1 MNRNIETMEV
11 FQQRF
16 SNFEIFSNV
25 LGGYAL
31 DLQQLDHGSFT
42 GNLQQIQC
50 GNVFINRITTS
61 RRFEVYGN
69 PPQDLRTFGV
79 PTKRTLPFTWRHKY
93 STGNTIQIY
102 SPGTELE
109 MITDPFF
116 EAIDISIREE
126 DFNVLLQGW
135 NLPELDEIIN
145 QREMVS
151 CHPVRFKQLQSMLHS
166 VCATLDANPGLL
178 KQNLELQ
185 NTIKHHVPSLLA
197 QTLLFSEDIPTISLP
212 ERRRHALRE
221 ALKYIRKTPLK
232 FANYYKFHQ
241 ETGINERTLQRAFL
255 DQYGISPKSY
265 AKAHQLSNVYKAL
278 VRSHPEEIN
287 VYEVASRFGFK
298 HMSQF
303 AKDYRGHFG
312 ELPSET
318 LNIQFEN

>member
-278 VRSHPEEIN
+278 VRSNAQDIN
-287 VYEVASRFGFK
+287 VYDIASRFGFK

-303 AKDYRGHFG
+303 AKDYYSHFG

-318 LNIQFEN
+318 LKMQFEN

>member
-1 MNRNIETMEV
+1 MNRNIETIKV
-11 FQQRF
+11 IQQRF

-25 LGGYAL
+25 LRGYTL

-42 GNLQQIQC
+42 GILQQIQC
-50 GNVFINRITTS
+50 GNVFINRITTN
-61 RRFEVYGN
+61 RRFEVFGN

-79 PTKRTLPFTWRHKY
+79 PTKRSLPFTWRHKY

-102 SPGTELE
+102 NSGTELE

-116 EAIDISIREE
+116 DAIDISIREE

-166 VCATLDANPGLL
+166 VCATLDAKPSLL
-178 KQNLELQ
+178 KQDPVLQ
-185 NTIKHHVPSLLA
+185 NIIKHRVPSLLA
-197 QTLLFSEDIPTISLP
+197 QTLLFSEDVPTISLP
-212 ERRRHALRE
+212 EKRRHALTE

-241 ETGINERTLQRAFL
+241 ETGINQRTLQRAFL
-255 DQYGISPKSY
+255 DQYDISPKSY
-265 AKAHQLSNVYKAL
+265 AKAHQLSKVYKAL
-278 VRSHPEEIN
+278 VRSNAQDIN
-287 VYEVASRFGFK
+287 VYDIASRFGFK

-303 AKDYRGHFG
+303 AKDYHSHFG

-318 LNIQFEN
+318 VKMQFEN

>member
-1 MNRNIETMEV
+1 MEV
-11 FQQRF
+11 IQQRF

-25 LGGYAL
+25 LRGYAL

-42 GNLQQIQC
+42 GFLQHIQC
-50 GNVFINRITTS
+50 GNVIINRITTS
-61 RRFEVYGN
+61 RRFEVFGN

-79 PTKRTLPFTWRHKY
+79 PTKRSLPFTWRHKY

-102 SPGTELE
+102 NPSTELE

-116 EAIDISIREE
+116 DAIDISIREE
-126 DFNVLLQGW
+126 DLNVLLQGW

-145 QREMVS
+145 QRDMVS
-151 CHPVRFKQLQSMLHS
+151 CHPVRFKQLQSMLHF
-166 VCATLDANPGLL
+166 VCAKLDANPCLL
-178 KQNLELQ
+178 KQDPVLQ
-185 NTIKHHVPSLLA
+185 NTIKHQVPFLLA
-197 QTLLFSEDIPTISLP
+197 QTLLFSEDIPTITLP
-212 ERRRHALRE
+212 EKRRHALRE
-221 ALKYIRKTPLK
+221 AVKYIRKTPLK

-241 ETGINERTLQRAFL
+241 DTGINERTLQRAFL
-255 DQYGISPKSY
+255 DQYDISPKSY

-278 VRSHPEEIN
+278 VRSNPEEIN
-287 VYEVASRFGFK
+287 VYEVANRFGFK

-303 AKDYRGHFG
+303 AKDYHSHFG